1 MVKIA
6 YQKDQDSSVSGE
18 ERDEI
23 IEQYVDSLPKRLER
37 VLLLPPDNTRKPSG
51 AGKLTNT
58 LYHRLKDRAEIDI
71 MPATGTH
78 DAMTER
84 ELVSMFGEDIP
95 LEDFCEHRWREDTV
109 SLGTIP
115 SGFVKEVSGGIVDDE
130 IEVSV
135 NKRLLND
142 SYDLFIS
149 IGQVLPHEVAGMA
162 NYNKNILVG
171 CGGVD
176 IINKSHFVG
185 AAYGMER
192 LIGRDHNPVRKILD
206 YAQERF
212 LKEIPLD
219 YILTVNSSEIDPETG
234 LTDLAGLF
242 IGKDRQTFEK
252 AVDLSRERN
261 ITRLER
267 PVEKFVVYL
276 DPEEFKSTW
285 LGNKAIYRTRLAVE
299 DGGEIVVIAP
309 GLTKLGEDEDFDR
322 LIRKYGYVGRKRIL
336 ELVDENADLQ
346 DNLAVPAHLIH
357 GSSDG
362 RFSVTYASNGIT
374 EEEVEG
380 VNFNYMTMEE
390 VTEKFTPEKL
400 KKGYN
405 TLDNE
410 EQIYYIE
417 NPAIGLWVTAAKF
430 D

>member
-1 MVKIA
+1 MVNFFHKETP
-6 YQKDQDSSVSGE
+6 DSSIGSE
-18 ERDEI
+18 KRDEI
-23 IEQYVDSLPKRLER
+23 LAEYVDSLPDDLER
-37 VLLLPPDNTRKPSG
+37 ILLLPPDNTRKPSG
-51 AGKLTNT
+51 AGILTNR
-58 LYHRLKDRAEIDI
+58 LYQLLKEGSAIDI

-78 DAMTER
+78 AAMTDK
-84 ELVSMFGEDIP
+84 ELTGMFGEDIP
-95 LEDFCEHRWREDTV
+95 LENFFEHKWREDTV

-115 SGFVKEVSGGIVDDE
+115 SEFVDDVSEGIVSDE
-130 IEVSV
+130 IEVTV
-135 NKRLLND
+135 NKRLLDD
-142 SYDLFIS
+142 SYDLIIS

-192 LIGRDHNPVRKILD
+192 LIGRDHNPVREILD
-206 YAQERF
+206 YAQQRF

-242 IGKDRQTFEK
+242 IGKDRRTFEK
-252 AVDLSRERN
+252 AVDLSQARN
-261 ITRLER
+261 ITRLEQ

-285 LGNKAIYRTRLAVE
+285 LGNKAIYRTRLAVR

-309 GLTKLGEDEDFDR
+309 GLTELGEDEDFDR
-322 LIRKYGYVGRKRIL
+322 LIRKYGYVGREKIL
-336 ELVDENADLQ
+336 EFVKENEELQ
-346 DNLAVPAHLIH
+346 GNLAVPAHLIH

-362 RFSVTYASNGIT
+362 RFSVTYASNSIT
-374 EEEVEG
+374 REEVEG

-390 VTEKFTPEKL
+390 VTEKFDPNEL

-405 TLDNE
+405 TLNNGK
-410 EQIYYIE
+410 QIYYIE
-417 NPAIGLWVTAAKF
+417 NPAIGLWVTADKF
-430 D
+430 G